1 MHRFFVSPSDIS
13 GNVVSFPADLS
24 RQISRVLRM
33 SPGDEVIVLDDTGWE
48 YTVSLS
54 AIAPTQAEGRVTG
67 RRAGCGEPAI
77 RLALHQAMIRPE
89 RFEWALQ
96 KCTELG
102 VSHFVPIVTRRTSHG
117 PEIVSANRME
127 RWRRIIREAAEQSG
141 RSRLPELDHPQTL
154 EDTLET
160 APRPALMAWEGE
172 THQSLKSALEHWLDQ
187 TAVSGNVS
195 IFVGP
200 EGGFEPMEVELAR
213 ELGAETVG
221 MGRRILRSETAA
233 VALATAV
240 MYELGELGR
249 ESGTE

>member
-13 GNVVSFPADLS
+13 GNTVSFPSNLS

-54 AIAPTQAEGRVTG
+54 TIAPAQAEGRITG
-67 RRAGCGEPAI
+67 RRIGYGEPAI
-77 RLALHQAMIRPE
+77 RLTLYQAMIRPE

-102 VSHFVPIVTRRTSHG
+102 VSHFVPVVTRRTSRGHG
-117 PEIVSANRME
+117 TVSANRME

-141 RSRLPELDHPQTL
+141 RSRLPELDDPQTL
-154 EDTLET
+154 EDAL
-160 APRPALMAWEGE
+160 ASSSRPALMAWEGE
-172 THQSLKSALEHWLDQ
+172 TQQSLKSALERWGS
-187 TAVSGNVS
+187 AASEAGAVS

-200 EGGFEPMEVELAR
+200 EGGFEPREVKIAR
-213 ELGAETVG
+213 GLGVRTVG

-233 VALATAV
+233 LALTTAV
-240 MYELGELGR
+240 MYELGELGV
-249 ESGTE
+249 

>member
-13 GNVVSFPADLS
+13 CNTVSFPSDLS

-54 AIAPTQAEGRVTG
+54 AVEPTQAEGCIMD

-77 RLALHQAMIRPE
+77 GMTLHQAMIRPE

-102 VSHFVPIVTRRTSHG
+102 VSHFVPVITRRTSRGHG
-117 PEIVSANRME
+117 TVSANRME

-141 RSRLPELDHPQTL
+141 RSRLPKLDDPQTL
-154 EDTLET
+154 ESALES
-160 APRPALMAWEGE
+160 APRPALVAWEGE
-172 THQSLKSALEHWLDQ
+172 THQSLKSALEHWREQ

-195 IFVGP
+195 IFIGP
-200 EGGFEPMEVELAR
+200 EGGFEPMEVESAR
-213 ELGAETVG
+213 ELGVG
-221 MGRRILRSETAA
+221 MVRMGRRILRSETAA

-240 MYELGELGR
+240 MYELGELGPR
-249 ESGTE
+249 AVS

>member
-1 MHRFFVSPSDIS
+1 MHRFFVSPSHIS
-13 GNVVSFPADLS
+13 GNAVSFPQDLS

-54 AIAPTQAEGRVTG
+54 AIAPTQTKGRITG
-67 RRAGCGEPAI
+67 RRAGCGAPAI
-77 RLALHQAMIRPE
+77 RLTLYQAMIRPE

-117 PEIVSANRME
+117 QGSVSPNRME

-141 RSRLPELDHPQTL
+141 RSRLPKLDNPQTL

-160 APRPALMAWEGE
+160 APRPVLMAWEGE
-172 THQSLKSALEHWLDQ
+172 THQSLKSTLEHWRDQ
-187 TAVSGNVS
+187 TAVSDNVS

-200 EGGFEPMEVELAR
+200 EGGFDSVEVETAQG
-213 ELGAETVG
+213 LGVGTVG

-233 VALATAV
+233 VALTTAV
-240 MYELGELGR
+240 MYEVGELGA
-249 ESGTE
+249 

>member
-1 MHRFFVSPSDIS
+1 MHCFFVSPSDIS
-13 GNVVSFPADLS
+13 GNAVSFPPDLS

-54 AIAPTQAEGRVTG
+54 AIAPAQAEGRITG
-67 RRAGCGEPAI
+67 RRIGYGEPAI
-77 RLALHQAMIRPE
+77 RLTLYQAMIRPE

-102 VSHFVPIVTRRTSHG
+102 VSHFVPVVTRRTSRGHG
-117 PEIVSANRME
+117 TVSANRME

-141 RSRLPELDHPQTL
+141 RSRLPKLDNPQTL
-154 EDTLET
+154 EEALVS
-160 APRPALMAWEGE
+160 APGPALMAWEGE
-172 THQSLKSALEHWLDQ
+172 THQSLKPTLEDCRGK
-187 TAVSGNVS
+187 AAESGAAS

-200 EGGFEPMEVELAR
+200 EGGFEPTEVKIAR
-213 ELGAETVG
+213 GLGVRTVG

-233 VALATAV
+233 VALTTAV
-240 MYELGELGR
+240 MYEIGGLEV
-249 ESGTE
+249 

>member
-1 MHRFFVSPSDIS
+1 MHRFFVSPSRIS
-13 GNVVSFPADLS
+13 GNAVSFPQDLS

-33 SPGDEVIVLDDTGWE
+33 SPGDEVVVLDDTGWE
-48 YTVSLS
+48 YVVSLS
-54 AIAPTQAEGRVTG
+54 AVAPAQTEGRITG
-67 RRAGCGEPAI
+67 RRAACGEPAI
-77 RLALHQAMIRPE
+77 RLTLYQAMIRPE

-102 VSHFVPIVTRRTSHG
+102 VSHFVPIATRRTSHG
-117 PEIVSANRME
+117 QGSVSVNRME

-141 RSRLPELDHPQTL
+141 RSRLPELDNPQTL

-172 THQSLKSALEHWLDQ
+172 RRRSLRSMLEDWRDEAPELG
-187 TAVSGNVS
+187 TAS

-200 EGGFEPMEVELAR
+200 EGGFEPTEVELAR
-213 ELGAETVG
+213 KLGVATVG

-233 VALATAV
+233 VALTTAV
-240 MYELGELGR
+240 MYEIGELGA
-249 ESGTE
+249 